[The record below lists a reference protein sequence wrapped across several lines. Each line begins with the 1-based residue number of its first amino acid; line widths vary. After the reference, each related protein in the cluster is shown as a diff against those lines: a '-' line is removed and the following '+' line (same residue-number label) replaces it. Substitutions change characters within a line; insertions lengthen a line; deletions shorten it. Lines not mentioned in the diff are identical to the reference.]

1 MRKNLLFTAIFA
13 LALACSARADLVT
26 NGSFENGTY
35 PGGVF
40 ATLGTGNSAITGW
53 TVTSGSIDWIHT
65 YWQPEDG
72 EYSIDLSGNEP
83 GGLAISTSLA
93 TVAGQ
98 TYELSFWLAGNPDGG
113 PTIKPLTV
121 NVGGVDYFFTFDE
134 TGHSRPAMG
143 WVNETVTF
151 VASGTTSLSFAST
164 SGTPYGPAL
173 DNVSVNEVQSQVPEP
188 GSLMLLGS
196 GLAGLAGFVRRKL
209 Q

>member
-1 MRKNLLFTAIFA
+1 MRKNLLLTAIFA

-40 ATLGTGNSAITGW
+40 ATLNAGSNAITGW
-53 TVTSGSIDWIHT
+53 TVTSGSIDWINT

-72 EYSIDLSGNEP
+72 AYSIDLSGNQP
-83 GGLAISTSLA
+83 GGLAISTNLN
-93 TVAGQ
+93 TVNGQ
-98 TYELSFWLAGNPDGG
+98 TYVLSFWLAGNPDGP

-121 NVGGVDYFFTFDE
+121 NIGGVPHLFTFDE
-134 TGHSRPAMG
+134 TGHTRSAMG
-143 WVNETVTF
+143 WINETVTF
-151 VASGTTSLSFAST
+151 TASGTTSLQFAST
-164 SGTPYGPAL
+164 SDSPYGPAL

>member
-1 MRKNLLFTAIFA
+1 MRKNLLLTAVFA

-40 ATLGTGNSAITGW
+40 ATLGTGSTAITGW
-53 TVTSGSIDWIHT
+53 TVTSGSIDWINT

-72 EYSIDLSGNEP
+72 AYSIDLSGNEP
-83 GGLAISTSLA
+83 GGLAISTNLA
-93 TVAGQ
+93 TVSGQ
-98 TYELSFWLAGNPDGG
+98 TYELSFWLAGNPDGP

-121 NVGGVDYFFTFDE
+121 TLGGIPHTFTFDE
-134 TGHSRPAMG
+134 TGNTRSSMG

-151 VASGTTSLSFAST
+151 VATGTTSLQFAST

-173 DNVSVNEVQSQVPEP
+173 DNVSVNEISAVPEP
-188 GSLMLLGS
+188 GSLMLLGT
-196 GLAGLAGFVRRKL
+196 GLAGLAGTLRRKL
-209 Q
+209 QK

>member
-1 MRKNLLFTAIFA
+1 MRKNLLLTAIFA

-40 ATLGTGNSAITGW
+40 ATLNAGSNAITGW
-53 TVTSGSIDWIHT
+53 TVNSGSIDWIHT
-65 YWQPEDG
+65 YWQASNG
-72 EYSIDLSGNEP
+72 EYSIDLDGNAQ
-83 GGLAISTSLA
+83 GALSVSTSLA

-98 TYELSFWLAGNPDGG
+98 TYVLGFDMAGNPDG
-113 PTIKPLTV
+113 PPVVKTL
-121 NVGGVDYFFTFDE
+121 NVIIGGNSHAFSFDT
-134 TGHSRPAMG
+134 TGATRSSMG
-143 WVNETVTF
+143 WTHFTQTF
-151 VASGTTSLSFAST
+151 TATGTTTLEFASADA
-164 SGTPYGPAL
+164 GFYGAAI
-173 DNVSVNEVQSQVPEP
+173 DNVSVNEAQSQVPEP